1 MSIKKKKKK
10 REKKRG
16 ADRRISRYTN
26 ECGLHHTSRSPYVAW
41 VACLHE
47 WPFGASVITCSRNN
61 ERLILSSYYHSR
73 LLSSSVATYRP
84 FVLCCPFN
92 RSWHTVLWF
101 ALPHTL
107 YTIYFF
113 FSLSLSPLLPY
124 YFFHLLFL
132 LPSLSLFSFFLF
144 FCFSCLLFPLPIVGP
159 RNNISSS
166 REGRNNRSIPLPAL
180 HLRCTLHPRF
190 PLLPPL
196 GGDKD
201 LDRTGEAWEAEAS
214 SRRVRILFLSLHVP
228 QTFWQPPTNN

>member
-16 ADRRISRYTN
+16 ADRRISRYTD

-61 ERLILSSYYHSR
+61 ERLILSSYHHSR

-107 YTIYFF
+107 YTMYFF
-113 FSLSLSPLLPY
+113 FSLSLSLSLSIAPLL
-124 YFFHLLFL
+124 LLPPSL
-132 LPSLSLFSFFLF
+132 PPSLSLSFFFFSFFL
-144 FCFSCLLFPLPIVGP
+144 LFLFI
-159 RNNISSS
+159 ISSAHCWS
-166 REGRNNRSIPLPAL
+166 PKQHFVVARGEEQSINSSPRVAFAL
-180 HLRCTLHPRF
+180 HPA
-190 PLLPPL
+190 PSLP
-196 GGDKD
+196 
-201 LDRTGEAWEAEAS
+201 S
-214 SRRVRILFLSLHVP
+214 SPSPGWR
-228 QTFWQPPTNN
+228 